1 MPDLGCVEA
10 MNILNLVFQS
20 ALVMN
25 DGHEILLRL
34 QAGDEPAD
42 ILLDLGR
49 KFSRFKVAREDR
61 VGGMIRQWPPLH
73 GEAVSQMLQWA
84 LAKLDTDERVS
95 ISWKGDDEAE
105 ETVTRFELRGN
116 HLQIEFAHPPAVS
129 RRVRATAAVDVGA

>member
-1 MPDLGCVEA
+1 MPDLGCTEA
-10 MNILNLVFQS
+10 MNILNLVFQT

-25 DGHEILLRL
+25 DGHEILVRL

-61 VGGMIRQWPPLH
+61 VGEMIRQWPELH

-84 LAKLDTDERVS
+84 LAKLDTEDRIS
-95 ISWKGDDEAE
+95 ISWKGDDEAD

-116 HLQIEFAHPPAVS
+116 HLQIEFAHPPPQSQRLRPAI
-129 RRVRATAAVDVGA
+129 A